1 MNLQFLNVYQN
12 KSKTNLS
19 ENTTPQNNSANMFI
33 MSRRFVNTRAIPTP
47 QVQQPTPVPEE
58 PKKKMVWGPPIWFLF
73 HTMAEKIK
81 EESFQSLRFDILNKI
96 YLIANNLPCPIC
108 STHAKEYL
116 DRINFNA
123 IQSKNDLKNMLFH
136 FHNEV
141 NKRKA
146 YSLFAFEDLD
156 EKYSKAVTVNIIQNF
171 MFHFQDKQRSPK
183 LIASDLQRTHIAR
196 ALIEWFQKNIGHFHP

>member
-33 MSRRFVNTRAIPTP
+33 MSRRFVNTRAIPAP
-47 QVQQPTPVPEE
+47 QVQGPAPVPEE
-58 PKKKMVWGPPIWFLF
+58 PKKKMVWGAPIWFLF

-81 EESFQSLRFDILNKI
+81 EESFQSLRFDLLNNI
-96 YLIANNLPCPIC
+96 YSIAINLPCPIC

-116 DRINFNA
+116 DRINFNT
-123 IQSKNDLKNMLFH
+123 IQSKNDLKNLVFH

-141 NKRKA
+141 NKRKG
-146 YSLFAFEDLD
+146 YSLFSITDLD

-183 LIASDLQRTHIAR
+183 LIASDLQRKHIAR
-196 ALIEWFQKNIGHFHP
+196 ALTEWFQTNIIHFHP